1 MFRNHLLTV
10 MHVTGIGDFWIDWRK
25 ESLGMVKMVKDGKNL
40 HSYKYIHAEC

>member
-25 ESLGMVKMVKDGKNL
+25 ERLGMVTKNL